1 MAKIADM
8 EVYGL
13 NRMLT
18 DLRQLPKEAQ
28 DELRTESKDI
38 ASRLMVPYWKAAAEQ
53 AGPWGPAIA
62 STVRAKRDRIPS
74 VSIGSNRRRCSGG
87 ASPTAVRFPSHAGP
101 AGRSAAQGT
110 LPATFYKN
118 ATGWMQQM
126 GRYKPEALK
135 EWLTA
140 IDRIKRKF
148 HGRG

>member
-74 VSIGSNRRRCSGG
+74 VSIGSNRRRFSGG

-110 LPATFYKN
+110 LPATFYQS

-126 GRYKPEALK
+126 GKYKPEALK

-148 HGRG
+148 HRRG